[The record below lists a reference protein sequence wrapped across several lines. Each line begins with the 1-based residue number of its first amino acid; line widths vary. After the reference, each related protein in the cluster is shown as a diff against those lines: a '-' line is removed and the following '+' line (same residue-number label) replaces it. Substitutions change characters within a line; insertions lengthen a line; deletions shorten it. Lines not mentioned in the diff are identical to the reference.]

1 MHAMVK
7 NLPRW
12 VMWVASALAII
23 LMALALTWVSPKFG
37 GVNIQGWISYLV
49 VLLIGTGILLGGW
62 CIIQKTASA
71 PAWLGALLVG
81 ATVLRLAAGV
91 LWTIVI
97 PLGGYDSPVEQAGYV
112 MKDAYNRDIA
122 AWKLARSGEPL
133 WSAYTKYNQADQ
145 YGGMLM
151 LSATIYRFLGGE
163 VHQPLKIV
171 VITAAFSSLS
181 ILFGWG
187 FARRLWDD
195 RVAALTAWGLALYP
209 DAVLLGSSQMREAFM
224 ITLTA
229 LAFYG
234 LLGYRLD
241 HAKSGMA
248 WMFVGL
254 MLSLVFSPPFTVLLL
269 VALSLVALA
278 LDDWRLLRRKQLWLV
293 LGALAL
299 LAGLGVWLTWGHIAP
314 KGISNLWD
322 LVHWWMRK
330 AAAYQSFL
338 TQHASGW
345 LQREFRHL
353 PEWQQLPVLVFYG
366 IVQPFLPATLVALG
380 APAWRGIAIW
390 RAIGWTLLLLVL
402 CYASLRSL
410 YQPIAFRLQKDKT
423 RIQQKS
429 TPTVMVTLTVL
440 VWILII
446 VASLRGGGDQW
457 DNPRYRA
464 IFTCLQVAMAA
475 WVIVEQQRSA
485 GPWFKRILVGAGFVL
500 AWFLPWYVR
509 RYTGF
514 HWDVI
519 SVYKTIGLGLAS
531 AALYVIWDWVR
542 STTDR
547 HG

>member
-1 MHAMVK
+1 MVK
-7 NLPRW
+7 NPPRRVVW
-12 VMWVASALAII
+12 FFSVLAIMV
-23 LMALALTWVSPKFG
+23 MALALTWVSSKFG
-37 GVNIQGWISYLV
+37 AVNFQGWISYLV
-49 VLLIGTGILLGGW
+49 VLLVGTGILLGGW
-62 CIIQKTASA
+62 SVIQKTEFV
-71 PAWLGALLVG
+71 PAWIGLLLVG

-91 LWTIVI
+91 LWMIII

-112 MKDAYNRDIA
+112 MKDAYIRDMA

-133 WSAYTKYNQADQ
+133 WSAFTKYGKADQ

-151 LSATIYRFLGGE
+151 LSAGIYRYLGSE
-163 VHQPLKIV
+163 THQPLQIV
-171 VITAAFSSLS
+171 IITAAFSSLS
-181 ILFGWG
+181 ILFGWAY
-187 FARRLWDD
+187 ARSLWDE

-229 LAFYG
+229 LTFYG
-234 LLGYRLD
+234 LICYRLN
-241 HAKSGMA
+241 HARSGMV

-254 MLSLVFSPPFTVLLL
+254 MLSLAFSPPFTVLLL
-269 VALSLVALA
+269 GALTLVALA
-278 LDDWRLLRRKQLWLV
+278 LDEWRLLRRKQLWLV
-293 LGALAL
+293 LGGLAL

-314 KGISNLWD
+314 QGVSNLWE

-353 PEWQQLPVLVFYG
+353 PEWQHLPVLVIFG

-380 APAWRGIAIW
+380 APVWRGIAIW
-390 RAIGWTLLLLVL
+390 RAIGWTLLLLAI

-410 YQPIAFRLQKDKT
+410 FQPVALRLPKDITSKK
-423 RIQQKS
+423 QKS
-429 TPTVMVTLTVL
+429 TPTVMVTLMVV

-446 VASLRGGGDQW
+446 MASLRGGGDQW

-464 IFTCLQVAMAA
+464 IFTCLQVAVAA

-485 GPWFKRILVGAGFVL
+485 SPWLKRILIGAGFVL
-500 AWFLPWYVR
+500 AWFLPWYIR

-531 AALYVIWDWVR
+531 ATLYVIWDWAR
-542 STTDR
+542 STPDR
-547 HG
+547 YG